1 MKKLDA
7 INHYYLG
14 FEDEMFF
21 TKIKSR
27 MNPLWYKKITWGD
40 ILNEL
45 YNL

>member
-7 INHYYLG
+7 INCWYLG
-14 FEDEMFF
+14 FEDESFF

-27 MNPLWYKKITWGD
+27 IKPLQYKKITWGD